1 MKRISKEELKVLW
14 SERKELW
21 KQKKEVLKQKKEI
34 RRQKRAERI
43 EKRKNSKF
51 GKAMGKACV
60 WMNRF
65 SLLMHALLSAAI
77 YFVIEAISRH
87 SVVKAWN
94 YMLMSPWTF
103 LFNTYMIFASFLI
116 VYIVRRRVFAR
127 VIIGVVWMILG
138 IVNGYMLSVRVTPFN
153 AQDLKVIDDAVTM
166 LDKYFNG
173 VQGVLII
180 AAIVAVITWLVYMW
194 KNAGIFQGKMHRII
208 ATIVAVAG
216 IGAIAPL
223 TEIAINN
230 RVVSDYFGNIA
241 FAYEDYGLP
250 YCFGASV
257 LQTGMELK
265 KDSSV
270 NYSKETIAEINKDGI
285 LTDVSTTREEM
296 PNIILIQLESFFDP
310 AEVEFFTT
318 SEDPI
323 PTFRY
328 LMNNYSSGYFKVPSV
343 GAGTANTEFE
353 VLTGMNLRYFGPGE
367 YPYKT
372 MLKYEKNQTESV
384 ATALKAFGYGAHALH
399 NNGGNFYSRA
409 DVFNNIGFDSYTSK
423 EFMNILQ
430 MTENGW
436 AKDDVL
442 TQHILNSMD
451 STEQQDFVFTITVQG
466 HGDYPEEKVIEN
478 PRILVDGIEEEG
490 LKNSWEYLVNHLYET
505 DQFIA
510 DLISELERRGE
521 PTVLILYGDH
531 LPTMGLE
538 AKDLKN
544 RYLYNTNYAIWDN
557 IGLEKVNKNLPTYQL
572 MATVFERLGIHSGTI
587 FNYHQARRQ
596 TKNYLSDLELLQYDM
611 LFGDNYVYGGK
622 DYKINRE
629 GEFQMGILDVSLF
642 GMQVN
647 LDGTYSFYGEN
658 MTANSKVYVNG
669 EKQSTQ
675 FLNNTRIELK
685 GIDLEEGDI
694 IVVNQVGSSSRVFR
708 SSVEYAYSQ
717 GNLVLASEYVPPV
730 EVPEG
735 AEGAVDGADGT
746 DAAVDAA
753 GGTAED
759 VSGAGGTAE

>member
-21 KQKKEVLKQKKEI
+21 KQKREVLKQKKEI
-34 RRQKRAERI
+34 RCQKRAERI

-153 AQDLKVIDDAVTM
+153 AQDLKVIDDALTM

-180 AAIVAVITWLVYMW
+180 AAIVAVIIWLVYMW

-208 ATIVAVAG
+208 AAIVAVAG

-478 PRILVDGIEEEG
+478 PRILVDGIEEER

-730 EVPEG
+730 EPTEGDAQAPAEGEG
-735 AEGAVDGADGT
+735 APAEGTEATVGGADGPEKIS
-746 DAAVDAA
+746 V
-753 GGTAED
+753 EP
-759 VSGAGGTAE
+759 

>member
-180 AAIVAVITWLVYMW
+180 AAIVTVITWLVYMW

-208 ATIVAVAG
+208 AAIVAVAG

-557 IGLEKVNKNLPTYQL
+557 IGLDKVNKNLPTYQL
-572 MATVFERLGIHSGTI
+572 MSTVFERLGIHSGTI

-596 TKNYLSDLELLQYDM
+596 SKNYLSDLELLQYDM
-611 LFGDNYVYGGK
+611 LFGNNYIYGGK
-622 DYKINRE
+622 DYKIKRE
-629 GEFQMGILDVSLF
+629 GEFQMGILDVTLS

-694 IVVNQVGSSSRVFR
+694 IVVSQVGSSSRVFR

-735 AEGAVDGADGT
+735 DTEAPADGT
-746 DAAVDAA
+746 GAPEEGAEGV
-753 GGTAED
+753 GTE
-759 VSGAGGTAE
+759 GP

>member
-21 KQKKEVLKQKKEI
+21 KQKREVLKQKKEI

-153 AQDLKVIDDAVTM
+153 AQDLKVIDDALTM

-180 AAIVAVITWLVYMW
+180 AAIVAVIIWLVYMW

-208 ATIVAVAG
+208 AAIVAVAG

-478 PRILVDGIEEEG
+478 PRILVDGIADEG
-490 LKNSWEYLVNHLYET
+490 LKNSWEYLVNNLYET

-510 DLISELERRGE
+510 DLISELEKRGE

-557 IGLEKVNKNLPTYQL
+557 IGMEKVTKNLPTYQL
-572 MATVFERLGIHSGTI
+572 MSTVFERLGIHSGTI

-730 EVPEG
+730 EPTEGDAQAPAEGEG
-735 AEGAVDGADGT
+735 APAEGTEATVGGADGPEKIS
-746 DAAVDAA
+746 V
-753 GGTAED
+753 EP
-759 VSGAGGTAE
+759 